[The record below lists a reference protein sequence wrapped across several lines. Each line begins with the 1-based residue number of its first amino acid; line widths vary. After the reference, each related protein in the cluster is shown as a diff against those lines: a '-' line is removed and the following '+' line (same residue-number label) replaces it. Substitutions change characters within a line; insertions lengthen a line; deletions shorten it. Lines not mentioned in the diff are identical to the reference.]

1 MRMAADW
8 DKLAKESP
16 SDVFIADVNCGDE
29 IDVSSFQII
38 DDDALLH
45 VWYDTVHYYNDNAV
59 LMFMFIELQYA
70 IDTFPHMTQYFYFH
84 LQQNSMN
91 QSYALITMW
100 KDILPSNTGSMGMN
114 TITTLEDHLTTSPPL
129 FQMN

>member
-1 MRMAADW
+1 MVKFYQSWCGHCMRMAADW

-45 VWYDTVHYYNDNAV
+45 V
-59 LMFMFIELQYA
+59 
-70 IDTFPHMTQYFYFH
+70 
-84 LQQNSMN
+84 
-91 QSYALITMW
+91 
-100 KDILPSNTGSMGMN
+100 
-114 TITTLEDHLTTSPPL
+114 
-129 FQMN
+129 